1 MKNRLKQ
8 YVAESVVYIVVNLLF
23 LMATFVI
30 SNMVV
35 NSYEEYRYLR
45 IRYVV
50 AALFLIAIL
59 LFYVIK
65 ILKRI
70 KLRYAKLGILSIFCI
85 ESVCMWLILI
95 SNMYFY
101 SVDFHEFASLS
112 IWIAIVI
119 GLTPRIYV
127 LTIIIYC
134 IAWVIRKNINHC
146 ENK

>member
-1 MKNRLKQ
+1 MLKNRLKQ
-8 YVAESVVYIVVNLLF
+8 YGVESIVYIIVNLLF
-23 LMATFVI
+23 LVAAFVI

-35 NSYEEYRYLR
+35 NSYEKYRYLR
-45 IRYVV
+45 IRYIV
-50 AALFLIAIL
+50 AALFLIAVL
-59 LFYVIK
+59 LFYIIK
-65 ILKRI
+65 ILKKI

-101 SVDFHEFASLS
+101 SVDFHEFAALS

-127 LTIIIYC
+127 LTIIIYG
-134 IAWVIRKNINHC
+134 IVWAIRKNY
-146 ENK
+146 KSLRK